1 VGADVIVMKHQIQI
15 IAAMI
20 GLAGFGGGCNSG
32 FPDAVRSGDGEILRV
47 ELLREIGNDP
57 DLTEEQKTQIF
68 NDLGLTDPDLIE
80 FLINS

>member
-1 VGADVIVMKHQIQI
+1 MKHQIQI

-20 GLAGFGGGCNSG
+20 GLAAFGGGCYSV
-32 FPDAVRSGDGEILRV
+32 FPDAIRNAEGEFLRV
-47 ELLREIGNDP
+47 ELLQEIGNNP
-57 DLTEEQKTQIF
+57 DLTEQQKTQIF